1 MRAINFSLS
10 VAQESNEAL
19 LDNSFFCE
27 VMEQDGSNYYEFEA
41 EYENEIVNQLN
52 LFGIDSDEYEITNV
66 N

>member
-10 VAQESNEAL
+10 VAQEANEAL
-19 LDNSFFCE
+19 LDNSFFGE